1 MSGVSNPAQIRVGV
15 VSTSFPV
22 PTNPGSGVFVQRL
35 VDHLP
40 EHVRPIVLIPC
51 PTRRLPSL
59 KTEKFEL
66 RCFAYGPRSM
76 LRLAHQP
83 GGVPDALRR
92 RDFSLILLPV
102 FVLAMFIACIR
113 LATKVDVMHG
123 NWSGP
128 GLIAA
133 IAARICN
140 QPAVVTLRGSDVN
153 RATHSRVLRLILRAC
168 ITVNVKTVVVS
179 ERILSDLRECFPSL
193 ADRIVF
199 IPNGVSTEPKAARLG
214 FHDPVRLITVSNL
227 IHSKRTE
234 DLLHSLVAPGARSNV
249 ILRIIGDGPE
259 RKRLGALV
267 EKLGLTERVEFMG
280 KLPPGEINSHLAW
293 ADIFVFASESEGRP
307 NVILEAMAAEL
318 PVVAADIPGTRE
330 LLLDCGVLVPPR
342 DPRALADAVT
352 SLIDDPSSALEIGR
366 KAKDSVEARN
376 LTWEQAGARYGALYR
391 EVARK

>member
-1 MSGVSNPAQIRVGV
+1 MNGTSNPAQIRVGV

-40 EHVRPIVLIPC
+40 EDTLPVVLIPC
-51 PTRRLPSL
+51 PTCGMPKSDG
-59 KTEKFEL
+59 EKFEL

-102 FVLAMFIACIR
+102 FVLAMFFACLR

-133 IAARICN
+133 IAARLRNRPSI
-140 QPAVVTLRGSDVN
+140 VTLRGSDVT
-153 RATHSRVLRLILRAC
+153 RAVHSRVFRLILRAC
-168 ITVNVKTVVVS
+168 IAVNVKTVVVS
-179 ERILSDLRECFPSL
+179 ERMLSDLQERFSSL
-193 ADRIVF
+193 AHRIEF
-199 IPNGVSTEPKAARLG
+199 IPNGVSFKRTETRLSLN
-214 FHDPVRLITVSNL
+214 DPVRLVSISNL
-227 IHSKRTE
+227 VQSKRTE

-259 RKRLGALV
+259 RKRLGALI
-267 EKLGLTERVEFMG
+267 EQLELSERVEFIG
-280 KLPPGEINSHLAW
+280 QVPPNEIDSHLAW

-307 NVILEAMAAEL
+307 NVILEAMAAAL
-318 PVVAADIPGTRE
+318 PVVATDIPGTRE
-330 LLLDCGVLVPPR
+330 LVLDNGILVPPR
-342 DPRALADAVT
+342 DPRALANAIA
-352 SLIDDPSSALEIGR
+352 SMIDDPSNALKLGR
-366 KAKDSVEARN
+366 QARN
-376 LTWEQAGARYGALYR
+376 TIQERNLSWEQAGARYGALYR
-391 EVARK
+391 EVAGR